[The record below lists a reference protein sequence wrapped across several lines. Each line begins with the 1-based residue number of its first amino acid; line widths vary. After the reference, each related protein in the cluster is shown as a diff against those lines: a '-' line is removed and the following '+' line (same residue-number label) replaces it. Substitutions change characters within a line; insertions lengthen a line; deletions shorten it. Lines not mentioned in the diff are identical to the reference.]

1 MGMEKNIAGLAEITP
16 AQCSVHTFSSGMR
29 MPAATISLALPDDG
43 PEDVNA
49 RETSRQSMLA
59 LAIRDQR
66 VEIMQHLRALVLRR
80 GQIVTLD
87 EAARDWIPNHA
98 AAWRARHE
106 ADLHTAN
113 AELASACCGDG

>member
-1 MGMEKNIAGLAEITP
+1 MGMEKSIADLADITP
-16 AQCSVHTFSSGMR
+16 AECGSRAISSGAHVR
-29 MPAATISLALPDDG
+29 TASVGLAPPNAG

-49 RETSRQSMLA
+49 RETSRQAMLA

-66 VEIMQHLRALVLRR
+66 AEIMRHLRALVLRR

-106 ADLHTAN
+106 ADLQDTN
-113 AELASACCGDG
+113 A

>member
-1 MGMEKNIAGLAEITP
+1 MGMEKSVADLADITP
-16 AQCSVHTFSSGMR
+16 AECSSRTFSSGGR
-29 MPAATISLALPDDG
+29 APIPAVGLALPSAT

-49 RETSRQSMLA
+49 QETSRQANLA

-66 VEIMQHLRALVLRR
+66 AEIMQHLRDLVLQR

-98 AAWRARHE
+98 AAWRARRE
-106 ADLHTAN
+106 ADLQN
-113 AELASACCGDG
+113 ADA